1 MSGPTPV
8 DSAVLR
14 DMPLP
19 EPQEGSKEDR
29 GRVLAI
35 GGSRDVPGALLL
47 AGLGALRAGAGKLQL
62 ATVASRAAHLGFAM
76 PEALVMELPET
87 EGGTIA
93 AAASQRLKRNAGAC
107 DALVLGP
114 GMTNDADADALT
126 RDLLLAARDAG
137 CVLDAGAMCGLDQL
151 SGLLGDRAKAA
162 IITPHSGEMANL
174 LDCTREDVDADP
186 LAAAQNVA
194 RQLGAVVVMKGSRTH
209 IVAPDGTAWLFSG
222 GSVGLGTSGSG
233 DTLAG
238 IVGGLLARGAD
249 PVTAAIWG
257 VYLHGEAG
265 RRLSRKIGTIGFLA
279 REIPDL
285 VPGLMD
291 ELRCA

>member
-14 DMPLP
+14 EMPLP

-29 GRVLAI
+29 GRVLAV

-47 AGLGALRAGAGKLQL
+47 TGLGALRAGAGKLQL
-62 ATVASRAAHLGFAM
+62 ATVASRAAHLGLAM

-87 EGGTIA
+87 ADGMIA
-93 AAASQRLKRNAGAC
+93 ASASQRLKRNAGAC

-126 RDLLLAARDAG
+126 RDLLLAAAEAG

-151 SGLLGDRAKAA
+151 SPMLRDRAKPA
-162 IITPHSGEMANL
+162 IITPHSGEMASL
-174 LDCTREDVDADP
+174 LDCTREDVEADP
-186 LAAAQNVA
+186 LSAARDVA
-194 RQLGAVVVMKGSRTH
+194 GQLGAVVVMKGSRTH
-209 IVAPDGTAWLFSG
+209 IVAPDGAAWLFSG

-249 PVTAAIWG
+249 STTAAIWG

-265 RRLSRKIGTIGFLA
+265 RRLSRTIGTIGFLA

-291 ELRCA
+291 ELRCS